1 MSAYGQQGNR
11 ARFTIPARG
20 RLAGTRRY
28 HHDEIPLDRRGAR
41 GFSPVDGPARSPDD
55 SRRGAADA
63 TSSAANAG
71 AAATAAGHGSVRA
84 SLDEPGPRAGGGARQ
99 SIRLHAPADDR
110 AGDEQRAG
118 AW

>member
-1 MSAYGQQGNR
+1 M
-11 ARFTIPARG
+11 
-20 RLAGTRRY
+20 AGTRRY

-41 GFSPVDGPARSPDD
+41 GFSTVDGPARSPDD
-55 SRRGAADA
+55 SRRGAANA
-63 TSSAANAG
+63 ACSAADAG

-84 SLDEPGPRAGGGARQ
+84 SPDEPGPRSGGGARQ
-99 SIRLHAPADDR
+99 SNRVDAPADDR